1 MPGDGRALSCRFDP
15 GEPIMHKTLLAA
27 ALLAGLAAC
36 ASAPTTSGEGTA
48 MAEAGVAPASAAD
61 AKFTDVS
68 KRWLD
73 GWLALNPVGATQ
85 VGDHRFDDQ
94 LDQLDAAGRQRVV
107 DFSKAMLG
115 ELDAIDVGSLSRENQ
130 VDAAILRNQLQGDI
144 WNIEVYQGWAW
155 DPQVYNGLAGGA
167 IYNLMARDFAPMPQR
182 LKSATAR
189 MERIP
194 ALFAQMRGNLD
205 PARVPKIHA
214 ETVAK
219 QNGGVLDLV
228 DQFIVPN
235 AGQLQGA
242 DRARLDAAISALR
255 KAVAEQQT
263 WLDKTLVPKAKGDF
277 RIGAKLYD
285 QKLQF
290 ALMSSLSRA
299 EIKQRAEAEMTRVRG
314 EMYDIARGVLEGR
327 AGAPRTPDQPTDEQ
341 RQKAIEA
348 ALDLAYADK
357 PARDQVVPA
366 AKAALAKATD
376 FVRAHDLV
384 TVPDDP
390 VKVILMPEFQRGVA
404 VAYCDSP
411 GPLDK
416 GLDTYFAI
424 SPIPDDWTQA
434 QSDSFLRE
442 YNSRMIQLL
451 AIHEAMPGHYLEGA
465 HSARF
470 PSTLRAVLRS
480 GLFAEG
486 WAVYTERMMTD
497 AGYADGDPLFKLVQ
511 RKFYLRTIA
520 NAILDQ
526 GVHVDGWSREQAMRL
541 MTHDAFQQEREAAGK
556 WVRAQLSSAQLP
568 TYFVGVQ
575 EQFDTRKAV
584 EAKLGDRFDL
594 KAYHDRV
601 LSYGAPPVRFVRELM
616 LDEPIR

>member
-1 MPGDGRALSCRFDP
+1 MR
-15 GEPIMHKTLLAA
+15 KTLLAT
-27 ALLAGLAAC
+27 ALLAAGLAAC
-36 ASAPTTSGEGTA
+36 AGAPAAVSGEGTA
-48 MAEAGVAPASAAD
+48 MTDAAVVPASAAD
-61 AKFTDVS
+61 ARFADVS

-73 GWLALNPVGATQ
+73 GWLALNPVNATQ

-115 ELDAIDVGSLSRENQ
+115 ELDAIDVDALSRENQ
-130 VDAAILRNQLQGDI
+130 VDAAILRNQLQGDV
-144 WNIEVYQGWAW
+144 WNIETYQGWAW
-155 DPQVYNGLAGGA
+155 DPQVYTGLAGGA

-189 MERIP
+189 MEQIP
-194 ALFAQMRGNLD
+194 ALFAQMRANLD
-205 PARVPKIHA
+205 PARVPLIHA
-214 ETVAK
+214 QTVAR

-228 DQFIVPN
+228 DQFITPN

-242 DRARLDAAISALR
+242 DRARLDAAVATLR
-255 KAVAEQQT
+255 KAVAEQQA
-263 WLDKTLVPKAKGDF
+263 WLDKTLVPNAKGDF

-299 EIKQRAEAEMTRVRG
+299 QIKQRAEAEMTRVRG
-314 EMYDIARGVLEGR
+314 EMYDIARQVLKDR
-327 AGAPRTPDQPTDEQ
+327 PNAPPMPEVPTDDQ

-348 ALDLAYADK
+348 ALDLAYADR

-366 AKAALAKATD
+366 AKAALAKATG

-434 QSDSFLRE
+434 QTDSFLRE

-541 MTHDAFQQEREAAGK
+541 MTHDAFQQESEAAGK

-568 TYFVGVQ
+568 TYFVGAQ

-584 EAKLGDRFDL
+584 QEKLGDRFDL
-594 KAYHDRV
+594 KAYHDKV

>member
-1 MPGDGRALSCRFDP
+1 MR
-15 GEPIMHKTLLAA
+15 KTLLAT
-27 ALLAGLAAC
+27 ALLVAGLAAC
-36 ASAPTTSGEGTA
+36 AST
-48 MAEAGVAPASAAD
+48 PASTAPGDTATATEASAMSPAD
-61 AKFTDVS
+61 AKFADIS

-73 GWLALNPVGATQ
+73 GWLALNPVNATQ

-94 LDQLDAAGRQRVV
+94 LDQLDAPGRQRVV

-115 ELDAIDVGSLSRENQ
+115 ELDAIDVNALSRENQ

-144 WNIEVYQGWAW
+144 WNIETYRGWAW
-155 DPQVYNGLAGGA
+155 DPQVYSGLAGGA

-189 MERIP
+189 MEEIP
-194 ALFAQMRGNLD
+194 GLFAQMRANLD
-205 PARVPKIHA
+205 PARVPLIHA
-214 ETVAK
+214 QTVAK
-219 QNGGVLDLV
+219 QNNGVIDLV
-228 DQFIVPN
+228 DQFITPN

-242 DRARLDAAISALR
+242 DRARLDAAIANLR

-263 WLDKTLVPKAKGDF
+263 WLDKTLVPNANGDF
-277 RIGAKLYD
+277 RIGQKLYD

-290 ALMSSLSRA
+290 SLMSSLSRA

-314 EMYDIARGVLEGR
+314 EMYGIAKQVLKDR
-327 AGAPRTPDQPTDEQ
+327 VGAPPTPDNPSDDQQ
-341 RQKAIEA
+341 QKAIEA

-357 PARDQVVPA
+357 PARDQVVDA

-424 SPIPDDWTQA
+424 SPIPDDWTKEQT
-434 QSDSFLRE
+434 DSFLRE

-497 AGYADGDPLFKLVQ
+497 AGYAANDPLFELVQ

-520 NAILDQ
+520 NSLLDQ

-584 EAKLGDRFDL
+584 QAKLGDKFDL
-594 KAYHDRV
+594 KAYHDQV

>member
-1 MPGDGRALSCRFDP
+1 
-15 GEPIMHKTLLAA
+15 MHKTLLAT
-27 ALLAGLAAC
+27 ALLVAGLGAC
-36 ASAPTTSGEGTA
+36 ASTPATTASNEG
-48 MAEAGVAPASAAD
+48 ASATAASAMSPAD
-61 AKFTDVS
+61 AKFADLS
-68 KRWLD
+68 RRWLD
-73 GWLALNPVGATQ
+73 GWLALNPVNATQ
-85 VGDHRFDDQ
+85 VGDHRFDDR
-94 LDQLDAAGRQRVV
+94 LDQLDAPGRQRVV

-115 ELDAIDVGSLSRENQ
+115 ELDAIDVNALSRENQ
-130 VDAAILRNQLQGDI
+130 VDAAILRNQLQGDV
-144 WNIEVYQGWAW
+144 WNIETYQGWAW
-155 DPQVYNGLAGGA
+155 DPQVYSGLAGGA

-189 MERIP
+189 MEQIP
-194 ALFAQMRGNLD
+194 ALFAQMRANLD
-205 PARVPKIHA
+205 LKRVPLIHA
-214 ETVAK
+214 QTVAK
-219 QNGGVLDLV
+219 QNDGVIELV

-242 DRARLDAAISALR
+242 DRARLDAAIANLR
-255 KAVAEQQT
+255 KAVAEQQV
-263 WLDKTLVPKAKGDF
+263 WLDKTLVPNAKGDF
-277 RIGAKLYD
+277 RIGARLYD

-299 EIKQRAEAEMTRVRG
+299 EIRQRADAEMTRVRG
-314 EMYDIARGVLEGR
+314 EMYDIAKQVLKDR
-327 AGAPRTPDQPTDEQ
+327 PNAPPTPGNPSDEQ

-348 ALDLAYADK
+348 ALDLAYADH

-366 AKAALAKATD
+366 AKAALAKATA

-384 TVPDDP
+384 SVPDDP
-390 VKVILMPEFQRGVA
+390 VKIILMPEFQRGVA

-424 SPIPDDWTQA
+424 SPIPDDWTREQT
-434 QSDSFLRE
+434 DSFLRE
-442 YNSRMIQLL
+442 YNSRMIELL

-465 HSARF
+465 YSARF

-486 WAVYTERMMTD
+486 WAVYTERMMAD
-497 AGYADGDPLFKLVQ
+497 AGFDDGDPLFKLVQ

-526 GVHVDGWSREQAMRL
+526 GVHVDGWSREQAMHL

-584 EAKLGDRFDL
+584 QAKLGAKFEL
-594 KAYHDRV
+594 KAYHDQV